1 MGHAAAAAASMA
13 NLDIIEREGLLGE
26 ADRLART
33 LHEKFAPL
41 AELPGVAEVR
51 SGLGAVTAVQ
61 LVDVGAA
68 MGLAR
73 ELRAHGVAT
82 RAVGA
87 GAVQVSP
94 SFVMTDE
101 QVDDLVTGFRGAL
114 ATLA

>member
-1 MGHAAAAAASMA
+1 MA
-13 NLDIIEREGLLGE
+13 NLDIIEREGLLDE
-26 ADRLART
+26 AARLEAT

-41 AELPGVAEVR
+41 AELPAVAEVR

-61 LVDVGAA
+61 LVDAGAA
-68 MGLAR
+68 VGLAR

-94 SFVMTDE
+94 TFVMSDD

-114 ATLA
+114 ATLS